1 MDVSMYDRGGPTPDE
16 GVWGIRVVFQRS
28 DRKGPAYLCHA
39 RDEAHAESIAG
50 LLSSRLRHAGGYDI
64 YRLSDRVDDASGLA
78 LGDAVE
84 LSDRRWD
91 ELFPGR

>member
-1 MDVSMYDRGGPTPDE
+1 MDVYMYDSGGPNPDE
-16 GVWGIRVVFQRS
+16 GVWGS

>member
-1 MDVSMYDRGGPTPDE
+1 MYDRGGPTPDE

-64 YRLSDRVDDASGLA
+64 YRLSDRVDDATGLA

-84 LSDRRWD
+84 FSDRRWD

>member
-1 MDVSMYDRGGPTPDE
+1 MYDRGGPTPGE
-16 GVWGIRVVFQRS
+16 GVWGIRVVFHFS

-50 LLSSRLRHAGGYDI
+50 LLGSRLPHPTGGYDI
-64 YRLSDRVDDASGLA
+64 YRLSDPVDDASGLA

-84 LSDRRWD
+84 LSGQRWD

>member
-1 MDVSMYDRGGPTPDE
+1 MYDRGGPPPGE
-16 GVWGIRVVFQRS
+16 GVWGVRVVFHAS

-39 RDEAHAESIAG
+39 RDEAHAESMAA
-50 LLSSRLRHAGGYDI
+50 LLSGRSRHAGGYDI
-64 YRLSDRVDDASGLA
+64 YRLSDRLDDAPGLA

-84 LSDRRWD
+84 LSGKRWD

>member
-1 MDVSMYDRGGPTPDE
+1 MYSHGGPTPGE
-16 GVWGIRVVFQRS
+16 GVWGIRVVFHFS

-39 RDEAHAESIAG
+39 RDEEQAESIAG
-50 LLSSRLRHAGGYDI
+50 LLSSRLPHPAGGYDI

-84 LSDRRWD
+84 LSDQRWN